1 MKEHFSSRVTKL
13 LVILALA
20 IVASVM
26 FVIVGCDGGE
36 KEPTHTVHSWV
47 ADSSKTNIAPTCTTD
62 GVDYF
67 ICSECGMTSTEPVPA
82 TGHTWDSDGTKGK
95 PATCTED
102 GWYFYRECTECGYVD
117 ASDRMPA
124 TGHMLD
130 FNTVSVTP
138 PTCTADGSITGTC
151 ANGCGE
157 TVTFTADEITAETV
171 KNLPKKNPDNKTEWF
186 GQANAAGQTF
196 LQALGHDY
204 RYVDNVTGD
213 AEKTVAPCIA
223 QDALTK
229 KDANGDPIE
238 YWNYCERCKT
248 SFEVEDHT
256 APANAVPCQY
266 AKGSAEYSYYCEVCH
281 HGVKPVGHSMQVME
295 KVGEDEY
302 GDDIFEPVAE
312 GTVLDCRYY
321 SVCEWCG
328 KVEVAKAHTYPTADD
343 VAHYRNCA
351 HGDICTVCGDE
362 LNKALAHDFEG
373 TDGKFGT
380 HTGNTTYT
388 CTENGYTYAYCT
400 MCKARE
406 EAGEEVEW
414 VLYSSVEEGVR
425 GNAAGNYKVTGFV
438 AASHDWEVEAA
449 PIDPLTSDPTAIN
462 CMTGEKDRNVCADCG
477 TVRIEVRPTVYTD
490 KDMKK
495 EFTGNSLE
503 ADKTYYI
510 KGDDGKAKEI
520 NSTNFSMS
528 TVTPDSAYKWTD
540 GEGYWTEVEPDEHKL
555 YAVQLSEYT
564 STQYIEYDAPNCIGG
579 GNVLYR
585 CDVCGFETWKELT
598 DETKSYD
605 EKTGEY
611 TGTYFDRD
619 KNVAMIDPTNHAAK
633 NEMLA
638 CGAHD
643 KHMTTADHYCG
654 ADKEY
659 SYCSACATGNHN
671 VQYTLTL
678 KFTVN
683 STLYPNVAVPQNIT
697 YNVYAC
703 WPQELKAGQLTA
715 AIVAKDLGW
724 TDNGDSTYSDKN
736 YTYEFTK
743 FDVSAADVAENEPSF
758 KGNIDIAVKAAPK
771 VDYTINFVSG
781 SALVADGLLEK
792 AYESD
797 KAFESDRDEDGNQVI
812 FADREVYV
820 LTTDKAQ
827 RAPELSGYNLFFYTK
842 EDGKAVTFS
851 FGKFDFDSYEGDS
864 LTIYVVARERV
875 NG

>member
-1 MKEHFSSRVTKL
+1 
-13 LVILALA
+13 
-20 IVASVM
+20 
-26 FVIVGCDGGE
+26 
-36 KEPTHTVHSWV
+36 
-47 ADSSKTNIAPTCTTD
+47 
-62 GVDYF
+62 
-67 ICSECGMTSTEPVPA
+67 
-82 TGHTWDSDGTKGK
+82 
-95 PATCTED
+95 
-102 GWYFYRECTECGYVD
+102 
-117 ASDRMPA
+117 
-124 TGHMLD
+124 
-130 FNTVSVTP
+130 
-138 PTCTADGSITGTC
+138 
-151 ANGCGE
+151 
-157 TVTFTADEITAETV
+157 
-171 KNLPKKNPDNKTEWF
+171 
-186 GQANAAGQTF
+186 
-196 LQALGHDY
+196 
-204 RYVDNVTGD
+204 
-213 AEKTVAPCIA
+213 
-223 QDALTK
+223 
-229 KDANGDPIE
+229 
-238 YWNYCERCKT
+238 
-248 SFEVEDHT
+248 
-256 APANAVPCQY
+256 
-266 AKGSAEYSYYCEVCH
+266 
-281 HGVKPVGHSMQVME
+281 ME

-302 GDDIFEPVAE
+302 GEDIFEPVPE

-321 SVCEWCG
+321 SVCEWCD

-362 LNKALAHDFEG
+362 LNKPLGHNFEG

-380 HTGNTTYT
+380 HTGNTTAT

-438 AASHDWEVEAA
+438 AAHHTWDVEAA

-462 CMTGEKDRNVCADCG
+462 CRTGEKDRNVCEDCG
-477 TVRIEVRPTVYTD
+477 VVRIEVRPTIYTD

-495 EFTGNSLE
+495 EFTG
-503 ADKTYYI
+503 DKFEDGKDYYI
-510 KGDDGKAKEI
+510 KGKDGKAEKIDTAE
-520 NSTNFSMS
+520 FSL
-528 TVTPDSAYKWTD
+528 THVTGSNYRWTD
-540 GEGYWTEVEPDEHKL
+540 GEGYWTEVDPGEHML
-555 YAVQLSEYT
+555 YAVSLDNYT
-564 STQYIEYDAPNCIGG
+564 ATQYKEYKAPNCISG

-585 CDVCGFETWKELT
+585 CANPACEFETWKELT
-598 DETKSYD
+598 DEAD
-605 EKTGEY
+605 GEY
-611 TGTYFDRD
+611 FDPD
-619 KNVAMIDPTNHAAK
+619 VNKPVLDPTNHAAK
-633 NEMLA
+633 DEMLA

-781 SALVADGLLEK
+781 SELVSQGLLEN
-792 AYESD
+792 AYQSD
-797 KAFESDRDEDGNQVI
+797 AAFASAAGKTA
-812 FADREVYV
+812 FAQREVYV

-827 RAPELSGYNLFFYTK
+827 RAPELSGYNLFFYTI

-851 FGKFDFDSYEGDS
+851 FGKFDFDSYDEDS
-864 LTIYVVARERV
+864 LTIYVVARQTI
-875 NG
+875 NA